1 MEVLKYSIIAKFIIK
16 KHKRD
21 VEIIFSV
28 IKNVKKIKR
37 QYFLKV
43 HFFGTYFLRAYF
55 LKASQEV
62 NKQFCKVLT
71 FEYSIMS
78 QYNYPKMN

>member
-28 IKNVKKIKR
+28 IKNVKKIK
-37 QYFLKV
+37 KTI
-43 HFFGTYFLRAYF
+43 FFKGTFFWHIFFKGIFFKSFSRGE
-55 LKASQEV
+55 QT
-62 NKQFCKVLT
+62 VL
-71 FEYSIMS
+71 
-78 QYNYPKMN
+78 